1 MTQRDHY
8 EVLGVHR
15 GAAPEEIKSAFKKL
29 AAQYHPDRNQGDPTS
44 HERFK
49 EINLAYQVLS
59 DENRRSLYDRFGHRA
74 EEPGS
79 PFGAGGPFAGGFVD
93 ISDIAIDGILGDLL
107 GVFGVGKGDKG
118 DIKRELE
125 VSFEEAAFGCEKS
138 MRYERVVSCSD
149 CRGSGAAA
157 GTAPEPCSGCNGR
170 GRVRF
175 QQGILPIAVERSCS
189 RCRGSGRT
197 VRQPCTGCRG
207 SGLVTASET
216 LRVTIPAG
224 VEAGATKL
232 VNGAGNKP
240 RADRA
245 PGDLEI
251 TIMVQHSPVLPSRG
265 RRRRVHRAHHVHAR
279 GAGRR
284 GRSADPRWQGQAAC
298 ARRERSRA
306 ASSGSRGRGS
316 RTAAGLGRGDQ
327 RVEVTIEVPTQL
339 TECSES
345 CWRSWPRSSGKTC
358 SPSTSRSWRSCESS
372 STEPCC
378 AREPVTLRSG
388 RRARLR

>member
-1 MTQRDHY
+1 MPQRDHY

-15 GAAPEEIKSAFKKL
+15 DAAPEEIKSAFKRL
-29 AAQYHPDRNQGDPTS
+29 ASQYHPDRNQSDPTA

-59 DENRRSLYDRFGHRA
+59 DENRRSLYNRLGHRA

-79 PFGAGGPFAGGFVD
+79 PFGAGGPFAGGYVD

-118 DIKRELE
+118 DIKRDLE
-125 VSFEEAAFGCEKS
+125 VTFEEAAFGCEKV
-138 MRYERVVSCSD
+138 MHYERVIACND

-157 GTAPEPCSGCNGR
+157 GTSPEACSACNGR

-197 VRQPCTGCRG
+197 VRHACTSCRG

-216 LRVTIPAG
+216 LRVTLPSG

-232 VNGAGNKP
+232 VSGAGNKP

-251 TIMVQHSPVLPSRG
+251 TVSVQEHPFFKRAGDDVLCAVPISFTHAALGGEVDVPTLDGRG
-265 RRRRVHRAHHVHAR
+265 KLRVP
-279 GAGRR
+279 AGTQPGTVLRVKGKGIPRR
-284 GRSADPRWQGQAAC
+284 G
-298 ARRERSRA
+298 
-306 ASSGSRGRGS
+306 
-316 RTAAGLGRGDQ
+316 GLGRGDQ

-339 TECSES
+339 T
-345 CWRSWPRSSGKTC
+345 
-358 SPSTSRSWRSCESS
+358 
-372 STEPCC
+372 
-378 AREPVTLRSG
+378 ARQRQLLEALAEELGQDVQPQQKSFMEKLRE
-388 RRARLR
+388 LFE

>member
-1 MTQRDHY
+1 MPQRDHY
-8 EVLGVHR
+8 EVLGVR
-15 GAAPEEIKSAFKKL
+15 RDAAPEEIKSAFKRL
-29 AAQYHPDRNQGDPTS
+29 ASQNHPDRNQGDPTA

-49 EINLAYQVLS
+49 EVNLAYQVLS
-59 DENRRSLYDRFGHRA
+59 DENRRTLYDRLGHRA

-125 VSFEEAAFGCEKS
+125 VSFAEAAFGCEKP
-138 MRYERVVSCSD
+138 MRYDRVVACAD

-157 GTAPEPCSGCNGR
+157 GTSPEPRGARNGR

-175 QQGILPIAVERSCS
+175 QQGLLPIAVERACTK
-189 RCRGSGRT
+189 CKGTGRT
-197 VRQPCTGCRG
+197 VRHACPACRS

-224 VEAGATKL
+224 VESGATKL
-232 VNGAGNKP
+232 VNNAGNKP

-251 TIMVQHSPVLPSRG
+251 TITVQAHPFFRRTGDDVVCTVPVTF
-265 RRRRVHRAHHVHAR
+265 AHAVLGGEIEVPTLDGHGQLR
-279 GAGRR
+279 IPAGTQPGTILRIK
-284 GRSADPRWQGQAAC
+284 GKGIPH
-298 ARRERSRA
+298 
-306 ASSGSRGRGS
+306 RGS
-316 RTAAGLGRGDQ
+316 ANRGDQ
-327 RVEVTIEVPTQL
+327 RVEIAIDVPTKLSERQRQL
-339 TECSES
+339 LEEFANELGQDVKAQ
-345 CWRSWPRSSGKTC
+345 PRSFVDK
-358 SPSTSRSWRSCESS
+358 
-372 STEPCC
+372 
-378 AREPVTLRSG
+378 LRD
-388 RRARLR
+388 LFE

>member
-1 MTQRDHY
+1 MRAEGVLLKPADAMPQRDHY

-15 GAAPEEIKSAFKKL
+15 DAAPEDIKSAFKKL
-29 AAQYHPDRNQGDPTS
+29 VGQYHPDRHPGDPTA

-59 DENRRSLYDRFGHRA
+59 DENRRSLYDRLGHRA

-79 PFGAGGPFAGGFVD
+79 PFGAGGPFAGGYVD

-138 MRYERVVSCSD
+138 MRYERVISCGD
-149 CRGSGAAA
+149 CHGSGAAA
-157 GTAPEPCSGCNGR
+157 GTAPEACSACNGR

-175 QQGILPIAVERSCS
+175 QQGIFPIAVERSCS

-197 VRQPCTGCRG
+197 VRHPCPACRG
-207 SGLVTASET
+207 SGLVTATES

-232 VNGAGNKP
+232 VTGAGNKP
-240 RADRA
+240 RPDRA

-251 TIMVQHSPVLPSRG
+251 TITVQSHPFFRRSGDDVLCTVPVTFT
-265 RRRRVHRAHHVHAR
+265 HAALGGEVQVPTLDGKGNMR
-279 GAGRR
+279 IPAGTQPGTVLRIKNKGMPRR
-284 GRSADPRWQGQAAC
+284 GGM
-298 ARRERSRA
+298 
-306 ASSGSRGRGS
+306 
-316 RTAAGLGRGDQ
+316 GRGDQ
-327 RVEVTIEVPTQL
+327 RVEITIEVPTQL
-339 TECSES
+339 TERQRQLLEALAHELGEDVQPQQKSFMD
-345 CWRSWPRSSGKTC
+345 KL
-358 SPSTSRSWRSCESS
+358 
-372 STEPCC
+372 
-378 AREPVTLRSG
+378 RELFG
-388 RRARLR
+388 

>member
-1 MTQRDHY
+1 MPQRDHY

-15 GAAPEEIKSAFKKL
+15 DAAPEEIKSAFRKL
-29 AAQYHPDRNQGDPTS
+29 AGQCHPDRNPGDPHA

-49 EINLAYQVLS
+49 EVNLAYQVLS
-59 DENRRSLYDRFGHRA
+59 DENRRSLYDRLGHRA

-118 DIKRELE
+118 DLKRELE
-125 VSFEEAAFGCEKS
+125 VTFEEAAFGCEKA
-138 MRYERVVSCSD
+138 MRYDRVIACND
-149 CRGSGAAA
+149 CHGSGAAP
-157 GTAPEPCSGCNGR
+157 GTVPEACTVCNGR

-189 RCRGSGRT
+189 KCRGTGRV
-197 VRQPCTGCRG
+197 VRTPCSSCRG
-207 SGLVTASET
+207 SGLVTATET
-216 LRVTIPAG
+216 LRVTIPPG

-251 TIMVQHSPVLPSRG
+251 TIGVQAHTFFRRTGDDVVCTVPVTFT
-265 RRRRVHRAHHVHAR
+265 HAALGGEVEVPTLDGKGKMR
-279 GAGRR
+279 IPAGTQPGTVLRIKGKGVPRR
-284 GRSADPRWQGQAAC
+284 GG
-298 ARRERSRA
+298 
-306 ASSGSRGRGS
+306 
-316 RTAAGLGRGDQ
+316 TGRGDQ
-327 RVEVTIEVPTQL
+327 RVEVQIEVPTQL
-339 TECSES
+339 TDRQRQLLEEL
-345 CWRSWPRSSGKTC
+345 
-358 SPSTSRSWRSCESS
+358 
-372 STEPCC
+372 
-378 AREPVTLRSG
+378 ARELGEDVMPQQKSFMEKLRE
-388 RRARLR
+388 LFD